1 VLVAWF
7 VQGYLPLDL
16 CGVVV
21 RLCVRDVTLDGTA
34 VTLCVRD
41 VTLDGTAVTPC
52 VRDSALNHRIVQDV

>member
-1 VLVAWF
+1 VSVVWF
-7 VQGYLPLDL
+7 VQGCLPLDL

-41 VTLDGTAVTPC
+41 LE
-52 VRDSALNHRIVQDV
+52 LNHRIVLDV